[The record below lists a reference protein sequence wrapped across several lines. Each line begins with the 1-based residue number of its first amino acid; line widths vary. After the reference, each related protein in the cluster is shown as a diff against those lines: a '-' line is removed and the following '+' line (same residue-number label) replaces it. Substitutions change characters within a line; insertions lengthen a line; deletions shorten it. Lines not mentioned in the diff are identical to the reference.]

1 MSLFKQ
7 CCRELLISK
16 EQTACTKRHG
26 KTGRPLVWAS
36 HYDFSHCG
44 QYNTDDR
51 PAVILAL
58 KHLSVSMCE
67 RVCLHLLLGSIM

>member
-1 MSLFKQ
+1 MSLFKE
-7 CCRELLISK
+7 CCRELLISE
-16 EQTACTKRHG
+16 EQSTKRHG

-36 HYDFSHCG
+36 NYDFSHCG

-58 KHLSVSMCE
+58 KPLSVSVCE
-67 RVCLHLLLGSIM
+67 CVCLHLLLKSMM